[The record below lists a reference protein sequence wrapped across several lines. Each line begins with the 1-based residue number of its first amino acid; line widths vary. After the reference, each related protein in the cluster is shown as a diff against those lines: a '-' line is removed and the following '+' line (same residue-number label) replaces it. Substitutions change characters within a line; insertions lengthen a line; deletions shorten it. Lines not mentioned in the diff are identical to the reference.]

1 MFDGQGYNMSEGQWG
16 MNDIKRNG
24 GKFLWKQIH
33 NSWRLG
39 VRIMYGA
46 MWDECVQIPLVCFL
60 HLLTSPEG
68 TMKALHIFQWYKI
81 NVRYP

>member
-1 MFDGQGYNMSEGQWG
+1 MTEGEWG
-16 MNDIKRNG
+16 LNGIKRNG

-33 NSWRLG
+33 NASRLG

-46 MWDECVQIPLVCFL
+46 MWDECVYSPIVSIYIP
-60 HLLTSPEG
+60 TRSSSG
-68 TMKALHIFQWYKI
+68 TMKALRIFQWCKI

>member
-1 MFDGQGYNMSEGQWG
+1 MSEGQWG

-46 MWDECVQIPLVCFL
+46 MWDEYVQILPVCFY
-60 HLLTSPEG
+60 
-68 TMKALHIFQWYKI
+68 IY
-81 NVRYP
+81 